1 LSVLEVE
8 RLGLR
13 PGEPVRFLRVD
24 RSRWQDGVVVAVER
38 DGSLGVRDRS
48 GASRAVPLDRV
59 LVRASGARGARR
71 WEPLL
76 ERASRTEQLPLPLF

>member
-1 LSVLEVE
+1 VSTIEVE

-13 PGEPVRFLRVD
+13 LGEAVRFRRVD
-24 RSRWQDGVVVAVER
+24 RSRWQDGVVVGVER

-48 GASRAVPLDRV
+48 GASRAVPLGDV
-59 LVRASGARGARR
+59 LVRRSGPRGARA

-76 ERASRTEQLPLPLF
+76 ERAARTEQLPLF